1 MAIKINTNVQTAEG
15 FEIQPFCYLLIQ
27 CYNPGFSN
35 CILTYYKDQAA
46 FEAGAQSLNIPSLPS
61 AFNADITAE
70 EFWGPQLAL
79 DYHNKAVAAIEAITG
94 PESCSIVQ

>member
-1 MAIKINTNVQTAEG
+1 MAIQINTPVTTADG
-15 FEIQPFCYLLIQ
+15 FEVQPFCYLLIQ

-35 CILTYYKDQAA
+35 CILSYYKDQAA
-46 FEAGAQSLNIPSLPS
+46 FESGSQSLNIPSLPS
-61 AFNADITAE
+61 AFNAEITAA

-94 PESCSIVQ
+94 PNSWTIVQ

>member
-1 MAIKINTNVQTAEG
+1 MAIQINTTVETAEG
-15 FEIQPFCYLLIQ
+15 FQVKPFCYLLIQ

-35 CILTYYKDQAA
+35 CILSYYKDQAA
-46 FEAGAQSLNIPSLPS
+46 FESGAQTLNIPSLPS
-61 AFNADITAE
+61 AFNAEITAA

-94 PESCSIVQ
+94 PNSCTIVQ